1 MAKAGINFSK
11 AQELKKVRL
20 SPTACILD
28 LPCWK
33 LRAMGTNRES
43 AVEREFFFG
52 GEGGVYWLCC
62 HSCPVTSRNL
72 PMYRVL
78 SLLELLAWLSR
89 RV

>member
-33 LRAMGTNRES
+33 LRAMGTNGES
-43 AVEREFFFG
+43 AVERELFG
-52 GEGGVYWLCC
+52 GERGVFIGC
-62 HSCPVTSRNL
+62 VAI
-72 PMYRVL
+72 
-78 SLLELLAWLSR
+78 LAGHQP
-89 RV
+89 

>member
-33 LRAMGTNRES
+33 LGTNGES
-43 AVEREFFFG
+43 AVEREFIFGG
-52 GEGGVYWLCC
+52 GEGAVYTMCC

-78 SLLELLAWLSR
+78 SLLELLAWLSG